1 MPAPRRQYPR
11 GGFLTQ
17 RLQKTLRIRFT
28 RLKNRTI
35 RHAITSNGWKI
46 RYNVSLLEGTHMS
59 KTTRKEENPLIS
71 IMLNVVIP
79 VIILIYLSKEK
90 YLGPTWG
97 LIAALILPIGYGL
110 HTLIKERRA
119 DFISIIGIVSVL
131 LTGVIGIL
139 KLPPV
144 WLAVKEAAIPLVI
157 GMVIVISLKTPYPLI
172 KKILMS
178 EKIFNVKL
186 LHEKLREKGNEAKF
200 NKRLVGLTWG
210 LASSFFLSSAL
221 NYFLARF
228 IVKTD
233 PLIDLEAYTAEIG
246 KMTGWSYV
254 VVMLP
259 SMAVMILVLISL
271 IKTLT
276 HLTDLKMDDLLAEHL
291 QEEAKNVETSESQ
304 KVEGREPELP

>member
-1 MPAPRRQYPR
+1 
-11 GGFLTQ
+11 
-17 RLQKTLRIRFT
+17 
-28 RLKNRTI
+28 
-35 RHAITSNGWKI
+35 
-46 RYNVSLLEGTHMS
+46 MS
-59 KTTRKEENPLIS
+59 KQPRKEENPLVS

-79 VIILIYLSKEK
+79 VIILTCLSKEK
-90 YLGPTWG
+90 YLGPLWG
-97 LIAALILPIGYGL
+97 LITALILPIGYGL

-139 KLPPV
+139 QLAPI
-144 WLAVKEAAIPLVI
+144 WLAVKEAAIPLIIGLVI
-157 GMVIVISLKTPYPLI
+157 IISLWTPIPLI
-172 KKILMS
+172 KKIMMS
-178 EKIFNVKL
+178 EKIFNVDL
-186 LHEKLREKGNEAKF
+186 LHEKLREKGTEAKF
-200 NKRLVGLTWG
+200 EKRLVGLTWG

-221 NYFLARF
+221 NYGLARF

-233 PLIDLEAYTAEIG
+233 PHIDLEAYTAEIG

-259 SMAVMILVLISL
+259 CMAVMILVLLAL

-291 QEEAKNVETSESQ
+291 QEETKNAETSESQ
-304 KVEGREPELP
+304 KVESQESELP